1 MKRIVG
7 LNRFGY
13 LKRGRMGDAEKS
25 SLTAGCSRKGNVM
38 FQTTHNLDNQECQK
52 RWEKS
57 LNPVVPVAAE
67 SFILHLIHAQ
77 PVRRISF

>member
-25 SLTAGCSRKGNVM
+25 SLTAGCGRKGDVM

-52 RWEKS
+52 RRGKIFKPGCSSRGGKLHSAPHSCTS
-57 LNPVVPVAAE
+57 L
-67 SFILHLIHAQ
+67 
-77 PVRRISF
+77 